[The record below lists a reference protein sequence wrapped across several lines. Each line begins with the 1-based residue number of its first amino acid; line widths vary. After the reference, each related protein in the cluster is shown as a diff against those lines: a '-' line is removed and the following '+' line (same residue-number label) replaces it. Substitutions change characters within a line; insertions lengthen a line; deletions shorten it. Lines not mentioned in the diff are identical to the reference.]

1 MMRPNCSYEIVT
13 QDGIHLTLTQD
24 EDKVGIE
31 IFELD
36 STFTEQHLVLDIGMG
51 TGGLKLVAFVR
62 ATDQHNL
69 ATFRLTPDEAI
80 LLAQK
85 IFAIEAARAK
95 ARAKAKPQAKRS
107 SPEAIAAAKARSTP
121 EAIAIRKALRATPE
135 WIAADKARRNPPE
148 VRSKFLPMVDGPPG
162 CFAHLA
168 PGKAAQ

>member
-1 MMRPNCSYEIVT
+1 MRPNCSYEIVT

-85 IFAIEAARAK
+85 IFVIEAARAK
-95 ARAKAKPQAKRS
+95 AKRS
-107 SPEAIAAAKARSTP
+107 SPEAKAIAKAKRNTP
-121 EAIAIRKALRATPE
+121 KARAIRKAKRATPE
-135 WIAADKARRNPPE
+135 WIAADKARRNPPMALIS
-148 VRSKFLPMVDGPPG
+148 R
-162 CFAHLA
+162 
-168 PGKAAQ
+168 KAAQ